1 MAASSKRP
9 PEDVQLPTYK
19 LVVIG
24 EGGVGK
30 SSLTIQFFQKQ
41 FLDYYDP
48 TIEDQYIQH
57 CEIDGNWVV
66 MDVLDTAGQEEFSAM
81 REQYMRSGRG
91 FLLVYSVTDE
101 TSFREAHK
109 LYRQVLRV
117 KDRTE
122 YPVLLVANKIDL
134 IGQRKVSEQQG
145 RQLADELKLPYIET
159 SAKDPPVNVDNAFQ
173 ELVRI
178 VKSFPSDE
186 DDMSKPN
193 NVNNVNVSGGTSGH
207 QAKSKKGKQKCAL
220 M

>member
-1 MAASSKRP
+1 MALNKRP
-9 PEDVQLPTYK
+9 PEDDSKLPTYK

-41 FLDYYDP
+41 FVDYYDP

-57 CEIDGNWVV
+57 CEVDGNWVI

-81 REQYMRSGRG
+81 REQYMRSGKG

-101 TSFREAHK
+101 RSFQEASK

-117 KDRTE
+117 KDRAE

-134 IGQRKVSEQQG
+134 VGQRKVTEQQG
-145 RQLADELKLPYIET
+145 RDLADELKLPYIET
-159 SAKDPPVNVDNAFQ
+159 SAKDPPVNVDSAFH

-178 VKSFPSDE
+178 VKSFPVE
-186 DDMSKPN
+186 DDERKSQHGASKN
-193 NVNNVNVSGGTSGH
+193 AGSVKGK
-207 QAKSKKGKQKCAL
+207 KSKQKCST